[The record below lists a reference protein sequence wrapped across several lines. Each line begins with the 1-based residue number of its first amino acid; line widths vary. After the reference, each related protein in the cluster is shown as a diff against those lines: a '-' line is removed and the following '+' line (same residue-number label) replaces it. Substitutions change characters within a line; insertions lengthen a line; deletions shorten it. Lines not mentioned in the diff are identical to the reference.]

1 MDPPSAG
8 SLQAPDGIGKHVMLL
23 PELISHNGHWRARH
37 PAIVSAEGTLTWED
51 FAARVERIAT
61 GLSAAGLAG
70 ERIGIVMDNEPAAI
84 EIICGAMRA
93 GTVAVPLNISVADPT
108 IDTLLM
114 DADIRGL
121 FVSPAHRARIGE
133 RARAL
138 AILLVSTGEPSAG
151 WQPFTDWRD
160 SQPTGLDLPFPA
172 GETLCNIIYSS
183 GTTGAPKGIV
193 HSHAAR
199 ANWVHDLAHAL
210 RYHSGARTLL
220 TTGLYS
226 NITWVSMLPTL
237 MLGGTLVL
245 HAGFDAA
252 AVLETFQRER
262 ISHVSMV
269 PIQLQRLFAEPDFS
283 AAALSSLQSVMCC
296 GSPLA
301 ADLKADLLYLLPSSF
316 FELYG
321 STEGIIT
328 TLAPEEAPAHMA
340 SVGRPL
346 PGEGLAIIDGDD
358 QLLPTG
364 EPGEVVALSRFAM
377 EGYWRRPDAT
387 ADMIWTDGIG
397 RHWLRSGDIGR
408 IDPDGYLTITD
419 RKKDMI
425 ISGGQNIYPADI
437 EAVILAHPAVSD
449 CAVIGVP
456 SEKWGETPL
465 AIVVARGGMALDDA
479 TLLAWTN
486 ERLGR
491 QQKASAV
498 ELRSEIPRNPN
509 GKVLKRELR
518 AAYWPGR
525 ET

>member
-1 MDPPSAG
+1 
-8 SLQAPDGIGKHVMLL
+8 
-23 PELISHNGHWRARH
+23 
-37 PAIVSAEGTLTWED
+37 
-51 FAARVERIAT
+51 
-61 GLSAAGLAG
+61 
-70 ERIGIVMDNEPAAI
+70 
-84 EIICGAMRA
+84 
-93 GTVAVPLNISVADPT
+93 
-108 IDTLLM
+108 
-114 DADIRGL
+114 
-121 FVSPAHRARIGE
+121 
-133 RARAL
+133 
-138 AILLVSTGEPSAG
+138 
-151 WQPFTDWRD
+151 
-160 SQPTGLDLPFPA
+160 
-172 GETLCNIIYSS
+172 
-183 GTTGAPKGIV
+183 
-193 HSHAAR
+193 
-199 ANWVHDLAHAL
+199 
-210 RYHSGARTLL
+210 
-220 TTGLYS
+220 
-226 NITWVSMLPTL
+226 
-237 MLGGTLVL
+237 
-245 HAGFDAA
+245 
-252 AVLETFQRER
+252 
-262 ISHVSMV
+262 
-269 PIQLQRLFAEPDFS
+269 
-283 AAALSSLQSVMCC
+283 
-296 GSPLA
+296 
-301 ADLKADLLYLLPSSF
+301 
-316 FELYG
+316 
-321 STEGIIT
+321 
-328 TLAPEEAPAHMA
+328 MA

-358 QLLPTG
+358 QLLPPG

-377 EGYWRRPDAT
+377 EGYWRRPDVT

-465 AIVVARGGMALDDA
+465 AIVVARGGMTLDDA